1 MRLLGIDTATPN
13 ASVALV
19 EDDKIIAE
27 EFHGPAKNVGQGLL
41 VQTKGNHAEIIVP
54 LIQAILE
61 RTRSSLKELSGIA
74 VSIGPGSF
82 TGLRI
87 ALATVKGLAY
97 ESGLP
102 VIGVSTLHAN
112 AARVTDSDGIIC
124 SMLDA
129 RKHEV
134 YAACFRRRGASLTRL
149 SEDRCCSLDSA
160 IEMLRDLG
168 SAGATVIGDGATVY
182 AKVLTDGLGTEL
194 RLSAGTEYS
203 TIGAQVAILAATKFD
218 NSPIVDLATLSPVYL
233 RSSEAEK
240 KRMFSA
246 LTY

>member
-1 MRLLGIDTATPN
+1 MRVLGIDTATPN

-27 EFHGPAKNVGQGLL
+27 EFYGPAKRVGQNPLA
-41 VQTKGNHAEIIVP
+41 QTKGNHAEIIVP
-54 LIQAILE
+54 LIQAILD
-61 RTRSSLKELSGIA
+61 RTQSSLRELSGLA

-112 AARVTDSDGIIC
+112 AARVTDTDGVIC

-134 YAACFRRRGASLTRL
+134 YTAGFRRCGSALARL

-160 IEMLRDLG
+160 IEMLRELG
-168 SAGATVIGDGATVY
+168 SVGAMVIGDGATAY
-182 AKVLTDGLGTEL
+182 AKVLTDALGTEL
-194 RLSAGTEYS
+194 RLSAGIEYS
-203 TIGAQVAILAATKFD
+203 TIAAQVAILAAIKIGNPST
-218 NSPIVDLATLSPVYL
+218 VDLATLSPVYL

-240 KRMFSA
+240 QRLFP
-246 LTY
+246 L